1 MDETTETQVILSPS
15 SSTKSTKSN
24 DPDTVLQKRKKGWP
38 TNSYIRAFLSK
49 SGHFWR
55 ESSHFRPKSCRFRSK
70 SNQICPKFSTAI
82 FRDKNVGFLNWYRIF
97 DLRKSPYLN
106 FFQGPLKIISDA
118 TQPNFEV
125 WNGDWNLKFCI
136 CIGITIKGTHQGL
149 NLEY

>member
-1 MDETTETQVILSPS
+1 MIQI
-15 SSTKSTKSN
+15 
-24 DPDTVLQKRKKGWP
+24 QFYKKGKRDDQP
-38 TNSYIRAFLSK
+38 IFISEHFYQNRVIFDGNRAISDPNRAVFDQNQT
-49 SGHFWR
+49 
-55 ESSHFRPKSCRFRSK
+55 RFVRNFQLLFFETKMSVLK
-70 SNQICPKFSTAI
+70 
-82 FRDKNVGFLNWYRIF
+82 NWYRIF